1 MAEAIP
7 VFLKNLFD
15 LAAGRPDVVVIITLA
30 TRSDAFGKETD
41 ELTDALDAAAA
52 ADAREASRE
61 TQSVVARPTSG
72 GSIVTPA
79 ADDEIAEI
87 LKRRLF
93 SSIDAQAASQAGDAY
108 EVLYQGLTA
117 KGEHLAGGAEA
128 PTRYGE
134 QVLSSYPFHPELI
147 RVLDKRIG
155 TIPDFQGRRRGPDLR
170 VRPRAHAPWLPFC
183 VQCLVASSE
192 TGRPSYPAAIALDG
206 TSPDGTTFRS
216 RQDARNRWSAV
227 LDDTSPDRRRLF
239 VLTGR

>member
-128 PTRYGE
+128 PDPIRRAGPE
-134 QVLSSYPFHPELI
+134 QLPLP
-147 RVLDKRIG
+147 
-155 TIPDFQGRRRGPDLR
+155 
-170 VRPRAHAPWLPFC
+170 PRAHPRAGQADRHDPGLPRAASGAGPSGSAPG
-183 VQCLVASSE
+183 
-192 TGRPSYPAAIALDG
+192 TGAMA
-206 TSPDGTTFRS
+206 
-216 RQDARNRWSAV
+216 AV
-227 LDDTSPDRRRLF
+227 LRTMPGRQLGDR
-239 VLTGR
+239 TT